1 LIQNRKSQ
9 QGVFIGVFALA
20 TLVVISLAIGFM
32 SNRVNEL
39 LVGQSQMISGKQ
51 AYWLAYSGVE
61 LLSGSQLADASNTG
75 TKTYSFSGGTFTI
88 LGEASAALYNG
99 VARTNVHTVTG
110 SDGNSS
116 RQLKRTLDSPT
127 LQAYDFA
134 SNPAS
139 PKLTMN
145 APVSIAQDAIFTIS
159 AWVYID
165 ALSLSP
171 LFGLSADTDD
181 HWIRFTDANNMAI
194 KGTGTAVVLSHGL
207 TVGTGSWQHIVITR
221 GSSPEVNTV
230 TVYVNGV
237 AGSNPVVWNEQFL
250 PSAIGTDFA
259 GGSRHYFDGRI
270 AQVAIWSRAV
280 NESEIQSIYIQGL
293 SFNIITAADGGV
305 GVGLDANLVHYWIL
319 NGGASD
325 SKGSNTLAPSASCTA
340 TGI

>member
-1 LIQNRKSQ
+1 MIQNRKSQ

-39 LVGQSQMISGKQ
+39 LVGQSQRISGKQ
-51 AYWLAYSGVE
+51 AYWSAYSGME

-75 TKTYSFSGGTFTI
+75 TKTYSFSGGTI
-88 LGEASAALYNG
+88 SIVGESSAALYNG
-99 VARTNVHTVTG
+99 VARTDTHTVTG

-116 RQLKRTLDSPT
+116 RQLKRTVDSPT
-127 LQAYDFA
+127 IQAYDFA
-134 SNPAS
+134 SDPAT
-139 PKLTMN
+139 PALTMN
-145 APVSIAQDAIFTIS
+145 APVSIAEDAIFTIS

-171 LFGLSADTDD
+171 LFGVTDADDD
-181 HWIRFTDANNMAI
+181 WIRFTDANNMAI
-194 KGTGTAVVLSHGL
+194 KGDGTERILSHGL

-221 GSSPEVNTV
+221 GALPLDNTV

-237 AGSNPVVWNEQFL
+237 AGSNPVEWNKEFF

-259 GGSRHYFDGRI
+259 GESRHYFDGRI
-270 AQVAIWSRAV
+270 AHVAIWNTTLSVSQIR
-280 NESEIQSIYIQGL
+280 SIYIQGL
-293 SFNIITAADGGV
+293 SFDIETNAD
-305 GVGLDANLVHYWIL
+305 DALTNLETGLVHYWTL
-319 NGGASD
+319 NGVLTD
-325 SKGSNTLAPSASCTA
+325 PEGSNTLAASAGCTA

>member
-1 LIQNRKSQ
+1 MIQNRKSQ

-110 SDGNSS
+110 ADGNSS
-116 RQLKRTLDSPT
+116 RQIKWTLDSPT
-127 LQAYDFA
+127 LQAYDFSSA
-134 SNPAS
+134 T
-139 PKLTMN
+139 PKLTMTVP
-145 APVSIAQDAIFTIS
+145 ASIAQDAIFTIS

-171 LFGLSADTDD
+171 LFGLSTDIDD
-181 HWIRFTDANNMAI
+181 HWIRFTDASNMAI

-221 GSSPEVNTV
+221 GSSPLEHTV

-250 PSAIGTDFA
+250 PNAIGTDYA

-270 AQVAIWSRAV
+270 AQVAIWNTTLPEDQV
-280 NESEIQSIYIQGL
+280 GSIYIQGL
-293 SFNIITAADGGV
+293 SFDIRTTAD
-305 GVGLDANLVHYWIL
+305 DALTNLQTGMVHYWVL
-319 NGGASD
+319 NGGVSD
-325 SKGSNTLAPSASCTA
+325 SQGSNTLAPSASCTA

>member
-1 LIQNRKSQ
+1 
-9 QGVFIGVFALA
+9 
-20 TLVVISLAIGFM
+20 M

-39 LVGQSQMISGKQ
+39 LAVQGQMISGKQ
-51 AYWLAYSGVE
+51 AYWSAYSGME

-75 TKTYSFSGGTFTI
+75 TKTYSFSGGTI
-88 LGEASAALYNG
+88 SIVGSSDPALYNG
-99 VARTNVHTVTG
+99 VERTNVHTVTG

-134 SNPAS
+134 SNPAT

-171 LFGLSADTDD
+171 LFGVTDADDD
-181 HWIRFTDANNMAI
+181 WIRFTDANNMAI
-194 KGTGTAVVLSHGL
+194 KGIGTAVVLSHGL

-221 GSSPEVNTV
+221 GSLPEVNTV

-237 AGSNPVVWNEQFL
+237 AGSNPVEWNKEFF

-259 GGSRHYFDGRI
+259 GESRHYFDGRI
-270 AQVAIWSRAV
+270 AHVAIWNTTLSVSQIR
-280 NESEIQSIYIQGL
+280 SIYIQGL
-293 SFNIITAADGGV
+293 SFDIRTDVDDALATNI
-305 GVGLDANLVHYWIL
+305 DANLLHYWAL
-319 NGGASD
+319 NGLLTD
-325 SKGSNTLAPSASCTA
+325 PEGSNTLTASAGCTA

>member
-1 LIQNRKSQ
+1 M
-9 QGVFIGVFALA
+9 FIGVFALA
-20 TLVVISLAIGFM
+20 TLVVISLAISFM

-39 LVGQSQMISGKQ
+39 LAGQSQMISGKQ
-51 AYWLAYSGVE
+51 AYWLAYSGME
-61 LLSGSQLADASNTG
+61 ILSANRFAGITAEENEYTLVGGTITTLGANVGAGKFNGSNITDVITSTG
-75 TKTYSFSGGTFTI
+75 TDVD
-88 LGEASAALYNG
+88 A
-99 VARTNVHTVTG
+99 
-110 SDGNSS
+110 S
-116 RQLKRTLDSPT
+116 RQLKWTLDSPT

-134 SNPAS
+134 SNPAT

-171 LFGLSADTDD
+171 LFGLSADTDN

-194 KGTGTAVVLSHGL
+194 KGHDTEEPLSHGL

-221 GSSPEVNTV
+221 GSSPADNTV

-237 AGSNPVVWNEQFL
+237 AGSNPVVWNEQFF
-250 PSAIGTDFA
+250 PNAIGTDFA

-270 AQVAIWSRAV
+270 AQVAIWNTTLSVSQIR
-280 NESEIQSIYIQGL
+280 SIYIQGL
-293 SFNIITAADGGV
+293 SFDIETTAD
-305 GVGLDANLVHYWIL
+305 DALTNLETGLVHYWVL
-319 NGGASD
+319 DGGVSD
-325 SKGSNTLAPSASCTA
+325 SKGSNHLTASSDCTA

>member
-1 LIQNRKSQ
+1 MIQNRKSQ

-75 TKTYSFSGGTFTI
+75 TKTYSFSGGTI
-88 LGEASAALYNG
+88 SIVGESSAALYNG
-99 VARTNVHTVTG
+99 VERTNVHTVTG
-110 SDGNSS
+110 ADGNSS
-116 RQLKRTLDSPT
+116 RQIKWTLDSPT

-134 SNPAS
+134 PET
-139 PKLTMN
+139 PKLTMTVP
-145 APVSIAQDAIFTIS
+145 ASIAQDAIFTIS

-181 HWIRFTDANNMAI
+181 HWTRLTDANNMAI
-194 KGTGTAVVLSHGL
+194 KGIGTAVVLSHGL

-221 GSSPEVNTV
+221 GSSPLEHTV

-250 PSAIGTDFA
+250 PNAIGTDFA
-259 GGSRHYFDGRI
+259 GEARHYFDGRI
-270 AQVAIWSRAV
+270 AQVAIWNTTLSVFQIR
-280 NESEIQSIYIQGL
+280 SIYIQGL
-293 SFNIITAADGGV
+293 SFDIRTTADNALPTN
-305 GVGLDANLVHYWIL
+305 LDDNLVHYWVL
-319 NGGASD
+319 NGGVSD
-325 SKGSNTLAPSASCTA
+325 SEGSNTLAPSASCTA

>member
-20 TLVVISLAIGFM
+20 VLVVISLAIGFM

-51 AYWLAYSGVE
+51 AYWLAYSGME
-61 LLSGSQLADASNTG
+61 ILSANRFAGITAEENEYTLVGGTITTLGANDGAGKFNGSNITDVITSTGTDADA
-75 TKTYSFSGGTFTI
+75 
-88 LGEASAALYNG
+88 
-99 VARTNVHTVTG
+99 
-110 SDGNSS
+110 S
-116 RQLKRTLDSPT
+116 RQLKWTLDSPT

-134 SNPAS
+134 PAT

-145 APVSIAQDAIFTIS
+145 TPVSIAQDAIFTIS

-171 LFGLSADTDD
+171 LFGLSADTDN

-221 GSSPEVNTV
+221 GSSPADNTV

-250 PSAIGTDFA
+250 PNAIGTDFA

-270 AQVAIWSRAV
+270 AQVAIWSTTLSVSQIR
-280 NESEIQSIYIQGL
+280 SIYIQEL
-293 SFNIITAADGGV
+293 SFDIETSAD
-305 GVGLDANLVHYWIL
+305 DALTNLETGLVHYWVL
-319 NGGASD
+319 NGGVSD
-325 SKGSNTLAPSASCTA
+325 SEGSSHLTASSDCTA

>member
-1 LIQNRKSQ
+1 
-9 QGVFIGVFALA
+9 
-20 TLVVISLAIGFM
+20 
-32 SNRVNEL
+32 
-39 LVGQSQMISGKQ
+39 MISGKQ
-51 AYWLAYSGVE
+51 AYWLAYSGME
-61 LLSGSQLADASNTG
+61 ILSANRFAGITAEENEYTLEGGTITTLGANVGAGKFNGSNITDVITSTG
-75 TKTYSFSGGTFTI
+75 TDVD
-88 LGEASAALYNG
+88 A
-99 VARTNVHTVTG
+99 
-110 SDGNSS
+110 S
-116 RQLKRTLDSPT
+116 RQLKWTLDSPT
-127 LQAYDFA
+127 IQAYDFA
-134 SNPAS
+134 SDPAT

-207 TVGTGSWQHIVITR
+207 TVDTGSWQHIVITR
-221 GSSPEVNTV
+221 GSLPAVNTV

-250 PSAIGTDFA
+250 PNAIGTDYA

-270 AQVAIWSRAV
+270 AQVAIWNTTLPEDQV
-280 NESEIQSIYIQGL
+280 GSIYIQGL
-293 SFNIITAADGGV
+293 SFDIRTTAD
-305 GVGLDANLVHYWIL
+305 DALTNLQTGMVHYWVL
-319 NGGASD
+319 NGGVSD
-325 SKGSNTLAPSASCTA
+325 LQGSNTLAPSASCTA

>member
-1 LIQNRKSQ
+1 MGNHKKKQE
-9 QGVFIGVFALA
+9 GVFIALFALS
-20 TLVVISLAIGFM
+20 TLVVLGLAIGFM
-32 SNRVNEL
+32 SNTVNDL
-39 LVGQSQMISGKQ
+39 LAGQGQVMAGKQ
-51 AYWLAYSGVE
+51 SYWLAYSGMEITSTNRFAEITAEENEYTLEGGKITTV
-61 LLSGSQLADASNTG
+61 STTSADKFNGSNRTNEITSTG
-75 TKTYSFSGGTFTI
+75 T
-88 LGEASAALYNG
+88 AA
-99 VARTNVHTVTG
+99 
-110 SDGNSS
+110 DGF
-116 RQLKRTLDSPT
+116 RQLKWTLDTPT

-134 SNPAS
+134 PAT

-171 LFGLSADTDD
+171 LFGLSTDIDD
-181 HWIRFTDANNMAI
+181 HWIRFTDASNMAI

-221 GSSPEVNTV
+221 GSSPADNTV
-230 TVYVNGV
+230 KVYVNGV

-293 SFNIITAADGGV
+293 S
-305 GVGLDANLVHYWIL
+305 
-319 NGGASD
+319 
-325 SKGSNTLAPSASCTA
+325 
-340 TGI
+340 

>member
-61 LLSGSQLADASNTG
+61 LLSGSQLANASNTG

-134 SNPAS
+134 PET
-139 PKLTMN
+139 PKLTMTVP
-145 APVSIAQDAIFTIS
+145 ASIAQDAIFTIS

-171 LFGLSADTDD
+171 LFGLSTDTDD

-237 AGSNPVVWNEQFL
+237 KESNPLVVWNEQFL
-250 PSAIGTDFA
+250 PNAIGTDYA
-259 GGSRHYFDGRI
+259 GEARHYFDGRI
-270 AQVAIWSRAV
+270 AQVAIWNTTLSVSQIR
-280 NESEIQSIYIQGL
+280 SIYIQGL
-293 SFNIITAADGGV
+293 SFDIGTDVDNALATN
-305 GVGLDANLVHYWIL
+305 LDDNLVHYWVL
-319 NGGASD
+319 NGGVSD
-325 SKGSNTLAPSASCTA
+325 SEGSNTLAPSASCTA